1 MAVLLRNIICPFCLT
16 ELRSIG
22 RLTRC
27 PECSQALPPLYL
39 NDYATTKPFF
49 SQIFGWSQVGKTV
62 YLQAL
67 TLVLDGMANVWPSY
81 APAPATD
88 LSIEM
93 LRNVRTKLAQGKMPD
108 STKAGEDATYIMQL
122 YEMARWGNRSLV
134 TRDFAGEL
142 FDPMVILTTNVPYL
156 PYAPTTLM
164 MVGPDGDISNEGGR
178 TMEQLLNNY
187 INTLLHYG
195 VDFRA
200 SPRTVIVVLTKA
212 DIIPDLPPSLRAYLM
227 NDPIASAITTVGSGI
242 ALDDSGMAS
251 YISTMASISDQ
262 IKQWV
267 YDCSPHGK
275 TFIRMAAQRAIELRF
290 TLISSTGAAVEPGR
304 DLTEQ
309 LAPRRVLDPYFWA
322 LEFQSEA
329 AG

>member
-1 MAVLLRNIICPFCLT
+1 MAALLRSIICPFCLT
-16 ELRSIG
+16 ELRSLG
-22 RLTRC
+22 RLTSC

-49 SQIFGWSQVGKTV
+49 TQILGWSQVGKTV

-67 TLVLDGMANVWPSY
+67 TLVLDGMSNVWPGY

-88 LSIEM
+88 LSIGL
-93 LRNVRTKLAQGKMPD
+93 LRDVRTKLAQGKMPD

-142 FDPMVILTTNVPYL
+142 FDPMVISTTNVPYL
-156 PYAPTTLM
+156 PFAPTTLM
-164 MVGPDGDISNEGGR
+164 MVGPDGDISNQGGR

-195 VDFRA
+195 VDFLA
-200 SPRTVIVVLTKA
+200 SPRTVVFVLTKA
-212 DIIPDLPPSLRAYLM
+212 DIIPNLPPLLRTYLM
-227 NDPIASAITTVGSGI
+227 SDPIASAITTAMPGI
-242 ALDDSGMAS
+242 ILDDAGMTS

-262 IKQWV
+262 IQQWV
-267 YDCSPHGK
+267 YDCSAHGK
-275 TFIRMAAQRAIELRF
+275 TFIRMAAQRKIELRF
-290 TLISSTGAAVEPGR
+290 TLISSTGAAVRPGS
-304 DLTEQ
+304 DLMEQ

-329 AG
+329 AV